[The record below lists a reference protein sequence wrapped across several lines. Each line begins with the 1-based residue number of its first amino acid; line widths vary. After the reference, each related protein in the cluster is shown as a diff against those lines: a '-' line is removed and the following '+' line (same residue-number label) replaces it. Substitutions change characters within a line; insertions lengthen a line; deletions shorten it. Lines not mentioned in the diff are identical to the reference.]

1 MDKNLTLNYSLDG
14 IDVISGDERFSKVRL
29 HAFGDGEN
37 AHTMPVSLENL
48 KKTADTIYNIPIVVQ
63 FTNYNYDGIGT
74 HSKDEIPVGFVYTDN
89 NPVEFEYD
97 RKNDKTYLTINGL
110 LWNKYTNNIVN
121 IIRDSNGTKK
131 VSVEMRINDYRD
143 NIATG
148 KPDILD
154 WTYYAITILSDEVR
168 EACKGSNIQLMEF
181 SKDKEEYMG
190 INFSGDIQIDNSED
204 SAISG
209 KWTNP
214 RRKLFNPIINAN
226 NSEELLKEAY
236 LVADFSEDEYQM
248 AKFDCPHHIIMGGN
262 MFIHK
267 DGLQMA
273 LKKAM
278 EQGMMSGE
286 VKDHLVKH
294 YKELGMTNTNYEEFG
309 IDHKCFEQC
318 FADEF
323 NMNEGVNMEEETM
336 TERQKVDAI
345 VSSASG
351 YPLDSEDNSAE
362 AGVEMSSC
370 EEINEAEQTNENM
383 AENEVSD
390 DKKED
395 EETVIEESAEK
406 SEDEEMTVEE
416 SAGESAG
423 ESPIEETKEMST
435 EVQESEC
442 GEVVKNSDEDDDDD
456 EHEDSDE
463 DEDKNDSNDDVDDS
477 DDDKEEMACED
488 KHAEMSLEE
497 AMAEIKRLSEENV
510 QLKSDNEVYMSK
522 LEAMSD
528 YDELKEFKRMADEAS
543 IKEEKMSKVNDI
555 MSQISE
561 RGINMSDEDKNYL
574 LSKVEDYDDM
584 SVWENMAKA
593 VVFDKYDMVSSDVQR
608 IGMPYQTDKVSH
620 SASVWDRIKNK
631 F

>member
-1 MDKNLTLNYSLDG
+1 MDKNLILNYSLDS
-14 IDVISGDERFSKVRL
+14 IDIVQGDERFSKVRL

-74 HSKDEIPVGFVYTDN
+74 HSQDEIPVGFVYTDN

-97 RKNDKTYLTINGL
+97 EKHDKTYLTINGL
-110 LWNKYTNNIVN
+110 LWNKYTNNIVD

-131 VSVEMRINDYRD
+131 VSVEMRINDYKD
-143 NIATG
+143 NITTG

-181 SKDKEEYMG
+181 SKDKDEYMG
-190 INFSGDIQIDNSED
+190 INFSNDIQINNSRD
-204 SAISG
+204 FAISS

-214 RRKLFNPIINAN
+214 KRKLFNPIINAH

-273 LKKAM
+273 LKKAIK
-278 EQGMMSGE
+278 QGIMFGE
-286 VKDHLVKH
+286 VKEHLVKH
-294 YKELGMTNTNYEEFG
+294 YKELGMNNTNYAEFG
-309 IDHKCFEQC
+309 IDRKCFEQC
-318 FADEF
+318 FAEEF

-362 AGVEMSSC
+362 AGVEMSSV
-370 EEINEAEQTNENM
+370 EQNDKNM
-383 AENEVSD
+383 AEEEVVEKNTS
-390 DKKED
+390 
-395 EETVIEESAEK
+395 EEKVIEESVENSDCNK
-406 SEDEEMTVEE
+406 MTVEE
-416 SAGESAG
+416 SSEDSSNESDSAVASETNEEMSIDVDESADEG
-423 ESPIEETKEMST
+423 IVS
-435 EVQESEC
+435 
-442 GEVVKNSDEDDDDD
+442 NSDDENDIDDHDDKD
-456 EHEDSDE
+456 
-463 DEDKNDSNDDVDDS
+463 DDS
-477 DDDKEEMACED
+477 DDKDDDINDADDDNDSKDMACGS
-488 KHAEMSLEE
+488 KSNEMSLEE
-497 AMAEIKRLSEENV
+497 AMSEIKRLSDENA

-522 LEAMSD
+522 LAAMSD
-528 YDELKEFKRMADEAS
+528 YEELKEFKRMADEAQA
-543 IKEEKMSKVNDI
+543 KEEKMSQVNAI

-584 SVWENMAKA
+584 SVWANMAKA
-593 VVFDKYDMVSSDVQR
+593 VVFDKYDMVNSDVQR

>member
-14 IDVISGDERFSKVRL
+14 IDVIQGDERFSKVRL

-48 KKTADTIYNIPIVVQ
+48 KKTADTIYNVPIVVQ
-63 FTNYNYDGIGT
+63 FTNYNCDGIGT
-74 HSKDEIPVGFVYTDN
+74 HSRDEIPVGFVYTDN

-97 RKNDKTYLTINGL
+97 EKSDKTYLTINGL
-110 LWNKYTNNIVN
+110 LWNKYTNNIVD

-143 NIATG
+143 NIVTG
-148 KPDILD
+148 KPNILD

-190 INFSGDIQIDNSED
+190 INFSGDIHIDNSED

-226 NSEELLKEAY
+226 NSAELLKEAY

-248 AKFDCPHHIIMGGN
+248 AKFDCPHHIIMDGN

-278 EQGMMSGE
+278 KQGMMSGE
-286 VKDHLVKH
+286 VKEHLVKH
-294 YKELGMTNTNYEEFG
+294 YKELGMTNENYKEFG
-309 IDHKCFEQC
+309 IDQKCFEQC
-318 FADEF
+318 FAEEF
-323 NMNEGVNMEEETM
+323 NMNEGVNMEEEIM

-351 YPLDSEDNSAE
+351 YPLDLEDNSAE

-370 EEINEAEQTNENM
+370 EEINEAEQNNEDM
-383 AENEVSD
+383 ANEEVAED
-390 DKKED
+390 NTKE
-395 EETVIEESAEK
+395 EAVVEESAEK
-406 SEDEEMTVEE
+406 VEDDKMAVEE
-416 SAGESAG
+416 SAEVSTEESNSEVGNEATEEMSSDVNESA
-423 ESPIEETKEMST
+423 
-435 EVQESEC
+435 C
-442 GEVVKNSDEDDDDD
+442 DEIVNNADDENDIDDPEDKDDDVNDVDDDDD
-456 EHEDSDE
+456 
-463 DEDKNDSNDDVDDS
+463 
-477 DDDKEEMACED
+477 DKEDMACGD
-488 KHAEMSLEE
+488 KRNEMSLEE
-497 AMAEIKRLSEENV
+497 AMSEIKRLSDENS
-510 QLKSDNEVYMSK
+510 QLKSDNEVYMAK

-528 YDELKEFKRMADEAS
+528 YDELKEFKRMADEAQA
-543 IKEEKMSKVNDI
+543 KEEKMAQVNAI

-584 SVWENMAKA
+584 SVWANMAKA
-593 VVFDKYDMVSSDVQR
+593 VVFDKYDMVNSDVQR